1 MEDCRKFKSYNDV
14 EMIDIIHQVATLY
27 IATKVPKDYGTGDTY
42 TSVEVHM
49 LKRIVDKPGITVTE
63 LAVETAKTKGAISQM
78 LKKIE
83 EKGLIRRDHSA
94 DNENKCLLYAT
105 EKGREL
111 DQAHRLYDE
120 VNSAE
125 TIDQVRMLFTEEE
138 MNTAFRVLEAWLA
151 LRRQVH
157 QKRLKQKRLD
167 SRKKT

>member
-1 MEDCRKFKSYNDV
+1 M
-14 EMIDIIHQVATLY
+14 
-27 IATKVPKDYGTGDTY
+27 
-42 TSVEVHM
+42 
-49 LKRIVDKPGITVTE
+49 
-63 LAVETAKTKGAISQM
+63 
-78 LKKIE
+78 
-83 EKGLIRRDHSA
+83 IRREHSA

-138 MNTAFRVLEAWLA
+138 MNTAFRVLVAWLD
-151 LRRQVH
+151 LRRLVH